1 MGKKKNLLKLLTT
14 EKKVTNWKMHKRKK
28 AMVFGASVL
37 AIGLGSAGL
46 IYANAQSTASVASLP
61 TDTTVNWENNK
72 PLYYEID
79 QNGVEHPKPM
89 LTLSDGTPAWCLGL
103 GVPLPNNTTQAQLDA
118 SNAILKAL
126 SDEQI
131 AVLNNVAY
139 LAQKDGSLLAYA
151 EAQHATYILLDEA
164 GVSQN
169 QTKDLIVKD
178 NTLLND
184 ANAIKTGANNLITE
198 AKKMTMLPS
207 FNGSTVNLIQ
217 GAEKT
222 VNDTNGVLSNFPY
235 FKSNVDGVSQTS
247 SGNNLKIKADISSKL
262 GLFSKALQF
271 QNKPMGSA
279 DLPYYVYST
288 DGDGSGK
295 NSQSVMATRDP
306 SKASGS
312 LNINIIGLGE
322 IKATKVSANSK
333 FDTKLMAG
341 AEYSFFY
348 KDGSPVKWTDGQSG
362 YAITTTNGTK
372 ANDTNVVLKV
382 GEDGTFGVKNL
393 QNDKAFYFVETK
405 APKGFALDETKHAF
419 SFDENS
425 SFNTATSNYHVDGES
440 KETPTGSTTL
450 QKLDADTNS
459 TETQGEAKWDGIVY
473 GLFNAKADSPVKWT
487 DGLKAL
493 PISITNGT
501 KANDTNVEL
510 SLDKDNKV
518 GVQNLNLASSDQYY
532 WKEVRTSE
540 GYSLSTKKIPVNFT
554 GKESVDVTTNDFA
567 NNQKAQDKVLA
578 FQLRFWKAQSVND
591 SLTGLDGAGFTL
603 TPQNGTKGKAI
614 KAVSKSSTDSDG
626 FTKNGFVLFDGKANV
641 AAGNANADGLA
652 IGDYLLE
659 ETDVP
664 KGTQAINP
672 ISVTSTPE
680 LNKDGS
686 PKSYTVVLKDTVTGQ
701 QISSTTIEA
710 DKLTD
715 NNLMFKLD
723 LGTLTDKPV
732 TPVVPTIKT
741 KAKTADGNQA
751 VDLTEVSTE
760 TPLTDVITL
769 TNGELGDKYL
779 GHLHR
784 LVKDKNGEILDDK
797 VVSDQTVTL
806 DAEAVKSQSV
816 KLTAKV
822 DTTKDSKEKAEN
834 TVSYVWTGELFDD
847 EQDIKVDTPE
857 ATHDDLNNTKQT
869 LTVEKAPTIK
879 TKAHTEDGNQTIE
892 KVEVSTK
899 TPVYDD
905 VIFTNAEKGDQ
916 MVAQLHRIVTD
927 KDGKET
933 ESKVVSTL
941 NFTVDDFTVKEQ
953 EKKIQTEIDTT
964 KDKDVA
970 KGSTVT
976 YVWTEEL
983 FDEGTNPKT
992 DKPEAK
998 HDDLKNQDQT
1008 LTVEEVPAPT
1018 IKTKAHTKD
1027 GDQKIENAE
1036 ISTKTPVYDD
1046 VVFTNAEKGDQMV
1059 AQLHRIVMDKDGKET
1074 ESKVISTLN
1083 FTVDDFTVKEQEKKI
1098 ETAIDTTKDKDVP
1111 EGSTVTYVW
1120 TEELFDEGTNPK
1132 TDKPEAEHNDLKNKD
1147 QTLTVVYNKP
1157 TATSA
1162 TPAKGV
1168 MPKTGESNNPWVAYA
1183 GMAVIALALGAGI
1196 YYYKKNKATEK

>member
-1 MGKKKNLLKLLTT
+1 MGKKKNLLKMLTT

-28 AMVFGASVL
+28 AMVFVASVF
-37 AIGLGSAGL
+37 AVGLGTAGL
-46 IYANAQSTASVASLP
+46 IYANAQSTASAASLP

-207 FNGSTVNLIQ
+207 FNDSTVNLIQ

-222 VNDTNGVLSNFPY
+222 VTDTNGVLSNFPY

-247 SGNNLKIKADISSKL
+247 SGNDLKIKADISSKL
-262 GLFSKALQF
+262 GLFSNALQF
-271 QNKPMGSA
+271 WNNAKE
-279 DLPYYVYST
+279 DNLPYYVYST
-288 DGDGSGK
+288 DGDSSGK
-295 NSQSVMATRDP
+295 NSQSVIATQDP
-306 SKASGS
+306 SKAFGS

-362 YAITTTNGTK
+362 YAITATNGTK
-372 ANDTNVVLKV
+372 ANNTNVVLKV

-393 QNDKAFYFVETK
+393 RNDKDYYFVETK

-419 SFDENS
+419 SFDKNS

-450 QKLDADTNS
+450 QKLDADTNT
-459 TETQGEAKWDGIVY
+459 TETQGEAKWDGVVY
-473 GLFNAKADSPVKWT
+473 GLFNTKDDSPVKWT

-493 PISITNGT
+493 PIAITNGT

-518 GVQNLNLASSDQYY
+518 GVQNLNLASNDQYY

-591 SLTGLDGAGFTL
+591 SLTGLDGAEFTL
-603 TPQNGTKGKAI
+603 TPQNGTKGKPI

-686 PKSYTVVLKDTVTGQ
+686 PESYTVVLKDTVTGQ

-723 LGTLTDKPV
+723 LGTLTDKPTDKV
-732 TPVVPTIKT
+732 KPTIET
-741 KAKTADGNQA
+741 KAKTADGNQV
-751 VDLTEVSTE
+751 VDLTEVSKE
-760 TPLTDVITL
+760 TPLTDIITL

-784 LVKDKNGEILDDK
+784 LVKDKDGEILDDK

-806 DAEAVKSQSV
+806 DAEAVESQSV

-879 TKAHTEDGNQTIE
+879 TKAHTKDGDQKIE
-892 KVEVSTK
+892 NAEISTK

-998 HDDLKNQDQT
+998 HDDLKNKSQT
-1008 LTVEEVPAPT
+1008 LTVAYEQPASPQKVTPT
-1018 IKTKAHTKD
+1018 TPSS
-1027 GDQKIENAE
+1027 
-1036 ISTKTPVYDD
+1036 STP
-1046 VVFTNAEKGDQMV
+1046 
-1059 AQLHRIVMDKDGKET
+1059 
-1074 ESKVISTLN
+1074 
-1083 FTVDDFTVKEQEKKI
+1083 
-1098 ETAIDTTKDKDVP
+1098 
-1111 EGSTVTYVW
+1111 
-1120 TEELFDEGTNPK
+1120 
-1132 TDKPEAEHNDLKNKD
+1132 
-1147 QTLTVVYNKP
+1147 
-1157 TATSA
+1157 
-1162 TPAKGV
+1162 TPAKGT
-1168 MPKTGESNNPWVAYA
+1168 MPKTGDSNNPWIAYA
-1183 GMAVIALALGAGI
+1183 GAAVIILALGAGGV
-1196 YYYKKNKATEK
+1196 YYYKKNKATGE